1 LSSLPAEGCLE
12 MATEVARKPVFKAR
26 CLVVDDDEDLR
37 WVVMRSLMRAEFH
50 CEAARDGDHALQLM
64 SQGDFQIIVT
74 DLRMPKKHGF
84 NLATEIMKATQAKP
98 AIIVYTGIEE
108 PKLVAQ
114 LLAMGVDDVLIKPMN
129 PDIIAAKVTAVYGR
143 WVERQSKEEAAS
155 DSEQKSEVKTRKSG
169 KSDRK
174 VVKLVSS

>member
-1 LSSLPAEGCLE
+1 MFRAEGYLG
-12 MATEVARKPVFKAR
+12 MATEVATKTIIKAR

-64 SQGDFQIIVT
+64 SQSDFQIVVT

-84 NLATEIMKATQAKP
+84 NLATEIMKASNAKP

-129 PDIIAAKVTAVYGR
+129 PDILAAKVNAVYGR
-143 WVERQSKEEAAS
+143 WVERQPKEEPIEAS
-155 DSEQKSEVKTRKSG
+155 AEKSEEKSRKSG

>member
-1 LSSLPAEGCLE
+1 
-12 MATEVARKPVFKAR
+12 MATEFAKKSVMKGR

-37 WVVMRSLMRAEFH
+37 WVVMRSLMRADFH

-64 SQGDFQIIVT
+64 SQSDFQIVVT

-84 NLATEIMKATQAKP
+84 NLAAEIMKASQAKP
-98 AIIVYTGIEE
+98 AIIVYTGVDE
-108 PKLVAQ
+108 PKLIAQ
-114 LLAMGVDDVLIKPMN
+114 LLSMGVDDVMIKPMN
-129 PDIIAAKVTAVYGR
+129 PEILAAKVTAVYGR
-143 WVERQSKEEAAS
+143 WIERQPKEEPQ
-155 DSEQKSEVKTRKSG
+155 EVPEEKSEEKTRKSV

>member
-1 LSSLPAEGCLE
+1 MGTEG
-12 MATEVARKPVFKAR
+12 AKKIVAKAR

-37 WVVMRSLMRAEFH
+37 WVVMRSLMRADFH

-64 SQGDFQIIVT
+64 SQSDFQIVVT

-84 NLATEIMKATQAKP
+84 SLATEIMKVSQAKP

-108 PKLVAQ
+108 PKLIAQ
-114 LLAMGVDDVLIKPMN
+114 LLSMGVDDVLIKPMN
-129 PDIIAAKVTAVYGR
+129 PDILAAKVTAVYGR
-143 WVERQSKEEAAS
+143 WVDRQPKDDAKA
-155 DSEQKSEVKTRKSG
+155 DSEARSAKSEDRARKSA
-169 KSDRK
+169 KNDRK

>member
-1 LSSLPAEGCLE
+1 MGTEG
-12 MATEVARKPVFKAR
+12 AKKIVIKAR

-37 WVVMRSLMRAEFH
+37 WVVMRSLMRADFH

-64 SQGDFQIIVT
+64 SQSDFQIVVT

-84 NLATEIMKATQAKP
+84 SLATEIMKVSQAKP

-108 PKLVAQ
+108 PKLIAQ
-114 LLAMGVDDVLIKPMN
+114 LLSMGVDDVLIKPMN
-129 PDIIAAKVTAVYGR
+129 PDILAAKVTAVYGR
-143 WVERQSKEEAAS
+143 WVERQPKEI
-155 DSEQKSEVKTRKSG
+155 SEEKSEEKARKSA
-169 KSDRK
+169 KHDRK

>member
-1 LSSLPAEGCLE
+1 MG
-12 MATEVARKPVFKAR
+12 TGVAKKTVVKAR

-37 WVVMRSLMRAEFH
+37 WVVMRSLMRADFH

-64 SQGDFQIIVT
+64 SQSQFQIVVT

-84 NLATEIMKATQAKP
+84 SLATEIMKVSQAKP

-108 PKLVAQ
+108 PKLIAQ
-114 LLAMGVDDVLIKPMN
+114 LLSMGVDDVLIKPMN
-129 PDIIAAKVTAVYGR
+129 PDILAAKVTSVYGR
-143 WVERQSKEEAAS
+143 WVERQAKEEAKEDFEAKS
-155 DSEQKSEVKTRKSG
+155 AKSEESARKGG
-169 KSDRK
+169 KNDRK